1 MHLNVYYF
9 QSGLNKNMMT
19 YLTLKQHGLTVAQLW
34 AIQAPAFGME
44 ASTPSSIRNYDRV
57 DGIS

>member
-1 MHLNVYYF
+1 
-9 QSGLNKNMMT
+9 MMT

>member
-1 MHLNVYYF
+1 
-9 QSGLNKNMMT
+9 MMT
-19 YLTLKQHGLTVAQLW
+19 YSTLKQHGATISQLW
-34 AIQAPAFGME
+34 AIETPAFGME